1 MKWRCFCESTLNARV
16 AFSGVFLQ
24 IDGTHTTVQTPFAQ
38 VSYRGNLR
46 DNTPQGKIKKLILDT
61 IIAHKRKELAAEQKR
76 VPIAKLETE
85 VANLPPARN
94 FLNAITTSGTVKLIA
109 EVKKK
114 SPSKGV
120 IREDFDP
127 VSIAETYVENGAA
140 AISVLTDKH
149 FFAGELDYLR
159 AIREVVDVPLLRKD
173 FTIDPYHL
181 YQARAAGAD
190 AVLLIVAALTAAE
203 LRAFMAI
210 AEALSL
216 ACLVEV
222 HTREELVVALDV
234 DARIIGINNRDLRT
248 FHTDIATTF
257 RLRETIPAD
266 KIVVSESGIYSR
278 EDVIRLQEAGVQA
291 MLVGESLM
299 RSPDIGKQVQHLLND

>member
-1 MKWRCFCESTLNARV
+1 MV
-16 AFSGVFLQ
+16 
-24 IDGTHTTVQTPFAQ
+24 
-38 VSYRGNLR
+38 
-46 DNTPQGKIKKLILDT
+46 
-61 IIAHKRKELAAEQKR
+61 AEQAQ
-76 VPIAKLETE
+76 VPIAELEAE
-85 VANLPPARN
+85 VASLPLTRN
-94 FLNAITTSGTVKLIA
+94 FRDAITGNGTVELIA

-114 SPSKGV
+114 SPSKGI
-120 IREDFDP
+120 IREDFHP

-149 FFAGELDYLR
+149 FFSGELDYLR

-173 FTIDPYHL
+173 FTIDPYHV

-190 AVLLIVAALTAAE
+190 AILLIVAALTAAQ
-203 LRAFMAI
+203 LRTFMDVA
-210 AEALSL
+210 ASLSL

-222 HTREELVVALDV
+222 HTEEELAIALDV
-234 DARIIGINNRDLRT
+234 NAQIIGINNRDLRT

-257 RLRETIPAD
+257 RLREAIPAD

-278 EDVIRLQEAGVQA
+278 EDVMQLQATGVQA

-299 RSPDIGKQVQHLLND
+299 RSADIGEQVRNLIS